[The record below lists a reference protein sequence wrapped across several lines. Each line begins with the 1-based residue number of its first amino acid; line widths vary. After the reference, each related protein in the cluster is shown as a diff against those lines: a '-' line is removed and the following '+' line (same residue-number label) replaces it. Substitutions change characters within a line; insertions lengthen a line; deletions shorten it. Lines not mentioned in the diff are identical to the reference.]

1 MRIFDPFCEAS
12 RKEDPSQN
20 LKFPLEG
27 NGEVC
32 TISSFFFFSLYLV
45 IWIREPPKSY
55 FHIFMFFIFL
65 SRFICGA
72 N

>member
-32 TISSFFFFSLYLV
+32 TISSFFFFFPLFGHLD
-45 IWIREPPKSY
+45 
-55 FHIFMFFIFL
+55 
-65 SRFICGA
+65 
-72 N
+72 